1 MRQRILTALL
11 LLPLAIAA
19 VLYLP
24 TPWLG
29 GLTTLLLLLAL
40 WEWSRLVGVRGLPA
54 RLAFLA
60 ANVALMSW
68 LAWSAAA
75 WHGLALGVVVVGAL
89 WWLLAAAWLRRIAFL
104 SLDTLRARALKLVAG
119 ALAVVPAWAALLLLH
134 GDGALGPRWA
144 LTALVSVWAAD
155 SFAYFIG
162 SRWGRTKLAPS
173 ISPGKTWAGFWGG
186 LGGCMLLTLLAA
198 PLLGVGWL
206 QLPAL
211 ALLAAITG
219 VFSVLGDLFE
229 SLIKRHA
236 GSKDSGD
243 LIPGHGGVLDRV
255 DSLLAALPAFLV
267 VKLWLG
273 L

>member
-1 MRQRILTALL
+1 MRQRILTALV
-11 LLPLAIAA
+11 LLPLAIAG

-29 GLTTLLLLLAL
+29 GLVTLVLLLAL
-40 WEWSRLVGVRGLPA
+40 WEWTRLVGVRALPA

-60 ANVALMSW
+60 ANAALMSW

-75 WHGLALGVVVVGAL
+75 WHGLTLSVVVVGAL
-89 WWLLAAAWLRRIAFL
+89 WWLLAAAWLRRSALL
-104 SLDTLRARALKLVAG
+104 SLDTVRARALKLAAG
-119 ALAVVPAWAALLLLH
+119 TLAAVPAWAALLLLH

-144 LTALVSVWAAD
+144 LTALVAVWAAD
-155 SFAYFIG
+155 SFAYFVG

-219 VFSVLGDLFE
+219 AVSVVGDLFE

-236 GSKDSGD
+236 GSKDSGN

-255 DSLLAALPAFLV
+255 DSLLAALPVFLV